1 MRQLFILIISLSLLS
16 SCKVFKS
23 NLMLKTPDNFVYDK
37 LSDSVSNSD
46 YRVSPNDLIQ
56 FKILSN
62 NGFKMIDL
70 TTNISVNNIIGSIDL
85 TVESNGEIKMPSI
98 GRVNVSGLTIRELES
113 FLEEKYSKLYQDPY
127 VTAKV
132 TNKRVIIFLGNGGQ
146 AKVNS
151 LSNNNTSIMEAIA
164 TAGGIL
170 EDGKAYKIKLI
181 RNNPD
186 RNKKPFVYLMD
197 LSTINGLTLANSKV
211 QANDIIYV
219 EPRFRLLNVINK
231 EITPLV
237 TLITTSLIFFQ
248 LFRK

>member
-62 NGFKMIDL
+62 NGFKLIDL
-70 TTNISVNNIIGSIDL
+70 TTNTSVNNIIGSIDL
-85 TVESNGEIKMPSI
+85 AVESNGEIKMPSI

-132 TNKRVIIFLGNGGQ
+132 NNKRVIIFPGNGGQ

-186 RNKKPFVYLMD
+186 PNKKPFVYLMD

>member
-62 NGFKMIDL
+62 NGFKLIDL
-70 TTNISVNNIIGSIDL
+70 TTNTSVNNIIGSIDL

-132 TNKRVIIFLGNGGQ
+132 NNKRVIIFPGNGGQ

-186 RNKKPFVYLMD
+186 PNKKPFVYLMD

>member
-46 YRVSPNDLIQ
+46 YRVCANDLIQ
-56 FKILSN
+56 FKRVSN
-62 NGFKMIDL
+62 NGFKLIDL
-70 TTNISVNNIIGSIDL
+70 TSSTSNNIIGSIDL

-132 TNKRVIIFLGNGGQ
+132 TNKRVIIFPGNGGQ
-146 AKVNS
+146 AKVNT

-219 EPRFRLLNVINK
+219 EPRFRIINVISK

-237 TLITTSLIFFQ
+237 TLITTGLIFFQ

>member
-62 NGFKMIDL
+62 NGFKLIDL
-70 TTNISVNNIIGSIDL
+70 TTNTSVNNIIGSIDL

-132 TNKRVIIFLGNGGQ
+132 NNKRVIIFPGNGGQ

-197 LSTINGLTLANSKV
+197 LSNINGLTLANSKV

-219 EPRFRLLNVINK
+219 EPRFRIINVISK

-237 TLITTSLIFFQ
+237 TLITTGLIFFQ

>member
-62 NGFKMIDL
+62 NGFKLIDL
-70 TTNISVNNIIGSIDL
+70 TTNTSVNNIIGSIDL

-132 TNKRVIIFLGNGGQ
+132 NNKRVIIFPGNGGQ

-151 LSNNNTSIMEAIA
+151 LSNNNDVSF
-164 TAGGIL
+164 L
-170 EDGKAYKIKLI
+170 F
-181 RNNPD
+181 N
-186 RNKKPFVYLMD
+186 
-197 LSTINGLTLANSKV
+197 
-211 QANDIIYV
+211 Q
-219 EPRFRLLNVINK
+219 LN
-231 EITPLV
+231 
-237 TLITTSLIFFQ
+237 
-248 LFRK
+248 

>member
-62 NGFKMIDL
+62 NGFKLIDL
-70 TTNISVNNIIGSIDL
+70 TTNTSVNNIIGSIDL

-132 TNKRVIIFLGNGGQ
+132 NNKRVIIFPGNGGQ

>member
-1 MRQLFILIISLSLLS
+1 MRQLFLFLISFFLLS

-37 LSDSVSNSD
+37 LSDSVSSSD
-46 YRVSPNDLIQ
+46 YKVSPNDLIQ
-56 FKILSN
+56 FRILSN
-62 NGFKMIDL
+62 NGFKLIDL
-70 TTNISVNNIIGSIDL
+70 TNNSSSNNFGGSIDL

-98 GRVNVSGLTIRELES
+98 GRVNVFGLTLRELES

-132 TNKRVIIFLGNGGQ
+132 TNKRVIIFPGNGGQ
-146 AKVNS
+146 AKVN
-151 LSNNNTSIMEAIA
+151 LLTNNNTSIMEAIA

-181 RNNPD
+181 RNNPGI
-186 RNKKPFVYLMD
+186 NKKPSVYLMD
-197 LSTINGLTLANSKV
+197 LSTINGLTIANSKI

-219 EPRFRLLNVINK
+219 EPRFRVLNVVNK
-231 EITPLV
+231 EITPII

>member
-62 NGFKMIDL
+62 NGFKFIDL
-70 TTNISVNNIIGSIDL
+70 TTNTSDNNIIGSIDL

-132 TNKRVIIFLGNGGQ
+132 NNKRVIIFPGNGGQ

-219 EPRFRLLNVINK
+219 EPRFRIINVISK

-237 TLITTSLIFFQ
+237 TLITTGLIFFQ

>member
-62 NGFKMIDL
+62 NGFKLIDL
-70 TTNISVNNIIGSIDL
+70 TTNTSVNNIIGSIDL

-132 TNKRVIIFLGNGGQ
+132 NNKRVIIFPGNGGQ

-219 EPRFRLLNVINK
+219 EPRFRIINVISK

-237 TLITTSLIFFQ
+237 TLITTGLIFFQ